1 VKTEPKFS
9 EKFKEMSLEDL
20 EAARNLTAKRQK
32 ELESL
37 LQMDNEN
44 SRLGRNLLK
53 LMKDDEKQT
62 QVIV

>member
-1 VKTEPKFS
+1 MKTEPKFS

>member
-1 VKTEPKFS
+1 MKTEPKFS

-20 EAARNLTAKRQK
+20 EAARNMTAKRQK

>member
-20 EAARNLTAKRQK
+20 EAARNMTAKRQK

>member
-1 VKTEPKFS
+1 
-9 EKFKEMSLEDL
+9 MSLEDL
-20 EAARNLTAKRQK
+20 EAARNMTAKRQK